1 LAGME
6 DSLIA
11 KLCKRYHIEFF
22 DFSTDW
28 EGELP
33 SYGIEGSSCCT
44 RSKHLKPLIQLGV
57 YQDPEIRLL
66 SFFHELGHIVDRDNR
81 RIPEYKDLPYYH
93 FNEAS
98 AWRMGLRLAFRNGV
112 EFSQNALDIAKR
124 YLATYF
130 EDDNMERTPLKYLQ
144 EALDYAFVDER
155 IEMEKALA

>member
-1 LAGME
+1 ML
-6 DSLIA
+6 DSLIF
-11 KLCKRYHIEFF
+11 KLCQRYRIEFF

-28 EGELP
+28 AGELP
-33 SYGIEGSSCCT
+33 SYGTEVSWYCA

-112 EFSQNALDIAKR
+112 EFSQNALDTAKE
-124 YLATYF
+124 YLTTYF
-130 EDDNMERTPLKYLQ
+130 EDDNLERTPLKYLQ
-144 EALDYAFVDER
+144 EAIDYAFVDER
-155 IEMEKALA
+155 REMEKALA